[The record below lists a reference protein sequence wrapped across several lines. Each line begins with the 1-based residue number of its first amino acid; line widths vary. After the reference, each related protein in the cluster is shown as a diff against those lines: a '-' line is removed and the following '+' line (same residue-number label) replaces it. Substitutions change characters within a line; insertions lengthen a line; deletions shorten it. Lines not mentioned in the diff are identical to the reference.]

1 MKILFLP
8 EEKPSRN
15 IDDRNDNLNNN
26 HSNATT
32 LSNWKWAYTIQ
43 CDRGLDR
50 EKITSGTEIIRSG
63 PRQLRGQVKYHFSAL
78 AAAGLSASTS
88 TSIVKWFSTRHVKRV
103 KPEEEAQWIRKL
115 LQSMNAIN
123 LGDSYNFA
131 DERLSELSELSNL
144 LAAKANDP
152 TSDPPP

>member
-50 EKITSGTEIIRSG
+50 EKMNNFRHRNNKERAKTVTWPSQIPLLCTGSSRFKCIHVYFYCQMILYQARKESQTRRRSAMNKKIIAINECDKSR
-63 PRQLRGQVKYHFSAL
+63 RQL
-78 AAAGLSASTS
+78 
-88 TSIVKWFSTRHVKRV
+88 
-103 KPEEEAQWIRKL
+103 
-115 LQSMNAIN
+115 
-123 LGDSYNFA
+123 
-131 DERLSELSELSNL
+131 
-144 LAAKANDP
+144 
-152 TSDPPP
+152 